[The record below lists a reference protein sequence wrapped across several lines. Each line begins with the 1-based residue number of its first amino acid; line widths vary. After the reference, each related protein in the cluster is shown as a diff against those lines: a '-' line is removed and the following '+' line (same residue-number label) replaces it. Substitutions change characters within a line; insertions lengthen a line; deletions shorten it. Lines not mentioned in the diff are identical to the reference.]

1 MNVQIMVNGKE
12 LEMYEDDRI
21 NFTFQ
26 VNDIAD
32 VKDRQTNYT
41 NSFNIP
47 RTPTNIRIFEGLG
60 IPCDSSTAPYK
71 RLDCSVKIDGFD
83 FINNGWLHVK
93 ETAEDYRCHIYSG
106 IIGFFK
112 SLENKT
118 LADLDLSEAHH
129 IKTSATVAQSHLN
142 PNYRYLI
149 ADYNGEAHTISN
161 GQEVVNI
168 DALIPSVSVKYLWDK
183 IFKHI
188 SFKSEIDSSFF
199 ENLWFTYPRP
209 LFTEEKNAL
218 MNIKSFQLA
227 SMTSYLPSENY
238 SFFIFDQQ
246 EAEKQGVFEARKYTG
261 TLPHNVNYNNK
272 YGCFVVKNSGVYRIE
287 YELRN
292 CYLPYDSLFD
302 SKFFIAKSS
311 SIIDSPKTAVEQHAT
326 HIKSLEKD
334 PDYHGYIPKR
344 SRAIGQITL
353 QLNQGDVLTFGAYTK
368 NNSDNFHNCEFNLKI
383 INTTATV
390 TDFAKDFN
398 QITITDFIKEILVRF
413 GLTIF
418 VKGKKVKFKTL
429 SERLN
434 GSKIDWSR
442 KYINRISESY
452 IHNDYA
458 QNNHFKYQY
467 SDKEM
472 THSDGIIKIEN
483 QTLKES
489 KTLFQSKTYAPIS
502 KNTPFNIGEGNF
514 TDVPL
519 LQFFEK
525 QIKENNSGMRMEYKP
540 LDKRFHFVHSKTIDK
555 PVSMSSKSLDGG
567 THTHRLLSNAS
578 IVDVERCEWSYLLLK
593 YYEELFRIIDK
604 SRVHTIELD
613 LSYMDVL
620 SLDFEKVYYFD
631 QEHQFYLLN
640 KLSYDSDGSSK
651 GEFIRVLPSNSNA
664 SNSGGNGNG
673 AGNIQPQIR
682 IFWSDNN
689 GTEPRSGTD
698 GSLIIGYSI
707 APPINGNAEFGWH
720 ISFNG
725 SGSVGSHSLANPTSI
740 PIQHGNY
747 EVTLYINT
755 DTDSYSSNTLTYTK
769 TNTSCKKFFF
779 RKTDFIADVSYMD
792 CNDEEQLL
800 NATPRPIGDVFYVC
814 AKSILDASGLVDIT
828 DYNNQQSC

>member
-47 RTPTNIRIFEGLG
+47 RTPTNVRIFEGLG
-60 IPCDSSTAPYK
+60 LPSDSSTAPYK

-83 FINNGWLHVK
+83 FINNGWLHIK

-118 LADLDLSEAHH
+118 LADLDLSEIHH
-129 IKTSATVAQSHLN
+129 VKTSINVLNSYNN

-149 ADYNGEAHTISN
+149 ADYNGDTYAIAN
-161 GQEVVNI
+161 GKKCLNI
-168 DALIPSVSVKYLWDK
+168 DTLVPSVAVKYLWGK
-183 IFKHI
+183 IFTLI
-188 SFKSEIDSSFF
+188 DFEFEIDPSFF
-199 ENLWFTYPRP
+199 DNLWFSYPKP
-209 LFTEEKNAL
+209 IFAGSDNNKSVTFTANLVSFAWDKKANGTNHNPEYAFVVFHDNSVVNQ
-218 MNIKSFQLA
+218 NIMGYIHYQS
-227 SMTSYLPSENY
+227 
-238 SFFIFDQQ
+238 
-246 EAEKQGVFEARKYTG
+246 
-261 TLPHNVNYNNK
+261 VNYNGGAYDGLLGHLVAEESAQYK
-272 YGCFVVKNSGVYRIE
+272 IE
-287 YELRN
+287 YELKD
-292 CYLPYDSLFD
+292 CGIPDYLNPA
-302 SKFFIAKSS
+302 FFIS
-311 SIIDSPKTAVEQHAT
+311 KTMGNQPSNPRTALANMFHSKVFTNAGSGKIECVGEVVVQ
-326 HIKSLEKD
+326 LQMNEK
-334 PDYHGYIPKR
+334 
-344 SRAIGQITL
+344 
-353 QLNQGDVLTFGAYTK
+353 LTFGIQR
-368 NNSDNFHNCEFNLKI
+368 NRN
-383 INTTATV
+383 ATV
-390 TDFAKDFN
+390 NYRDNKFQIKITKLGGSSTDFAKEFG
-398 QITITDFIKEILVRF
+398 QITINDFVKEILVKF

-418 VKGKKVKFKTL
+418 VENKKVKFKTL

-434 GSKIDWSR
+434 GGKIDWSE
-442 KYINRISESY
+442 KYIQRLSESY
-452 IHNDYA
+452 IHNDYT
-458 QNNHFKYQY
+458 QNNLFKYQY

-472 THSDGIIKIEN
+472 DEYDGVIKINN
-483 QTLKES
+483 QNIPYS
-489 KTLFQSKTYAPIS
+489 KALFESKTYAPDGTVSIYLS
-502 KNTPFNIGEGNF
+502 ENEREI
-514 TDVPL
+514 VPIL
-519 LQFFEK
+519 HFHDKEVTGDINNPE
-525 QIKENNSGMRMEYKP
+525 IKYRELN
-540 LDKRFHFVHSKTIDK
+540 KRFHFLHARTVNKEVYMTSKKLDNGNHIFISHIANLADFNFL
-555 PVSMSSKSLDGG
+555 SWNYIINRYYDEMS
-567 THTHRLLSNAS
+567 
-578 IVDVERCEWSYLLLK
+578 
-593 YYEELFRIIDK
+593 RIIDK

-620 SLDFEKVYYFD
+620 SLDFEKVYYFE

-640 KLSYDSDGSSK
+640 KLSYDSNGSSK

-673 AGNIQPQIR
+673 AGNTQQVR
-682 IFWSDNN
+682 IFWNDNN

-698 GSLIIGYSI
+698 NSLVIGYSI
-707 APPINGNAEFGWH
+707 TPPINGNAEFGWH

-755 DTDSYSSNTLTYTK
+755 DTDSYSSNTLTYS
-769 TNTSCKKFFF
+769 NTSCKKFFF

-792 CNDEEQLL
+792 CSDEEQLF
-800 NATPRPIGDVFYVC
+800 NATPQPIGNVFYVC
-814 AKSILDASGLVDIT
+814 AKSILDSSGVVDIT